1 MPFNDARDVAF
12 YNGAMNIRPPL
23 TLWSKWASNDPVDP
37 WKIYTLRKYS
47 RQYEL
52 VIVRVVSLKPPKN
65 DAYCLLL
72 IEQEIQFVK
81 NLMGTGKC
89 PKTQIE
95 TAVKSSLSTKLS
107 LTTENQ

>member
-1 MPFNDARDVAF
+1 
-12 YNGAMNIRPPL
+12 
-23 TLWSKWASNDPVDP
+23 
-37 WKIYTLRKYS
+37 
-47 RQYEL
+47 
-52 VIVRVVSLKPPKN
+52 VVSLKPPKN